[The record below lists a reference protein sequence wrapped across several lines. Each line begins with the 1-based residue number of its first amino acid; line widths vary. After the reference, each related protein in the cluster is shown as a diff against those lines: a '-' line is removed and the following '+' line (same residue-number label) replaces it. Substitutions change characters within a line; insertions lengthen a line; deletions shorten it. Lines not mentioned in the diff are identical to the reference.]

1 MARPKKSFRSASRSS
16 KQFLT
21 KSRKGQWFLIAGIT
35 IISMMTLVALSRTQV
50 QIGQSSEPW
59 QKYLFENIKT
69 ESASAINAILYE
81 NATSKNAEER
91 LRDYLDFLETFGD
104 AHNTNISA
112 YVLVGIPAGSG
123 MNVSIINFD
132 GDAMHNFSIALN
144 GTAKTLGIIPA
155 KNTTTLVF
163 ASVPDY
169 FAVNYTLTKINAS
182 GWETPENSSMFT
194 TRKVFSAIKLRVESK
209 DESQI
214 WQRIEWY

>member
-1 MARPKKSFRSASRSS
+1 MARG
-16 KQFLT
+16 
-21 KSRKGQWFLIAGIT
+21 RKGQWFLIAGIT

-81 NATSKNAEER
+81 NATSKNVEES
-91 LRDYLDFLETFGD
+91 LRDYLDFLEKFGD

-112 YVLVGIPAGSG
+112 YFIVGLPSGSG

-132 GDAMHNFSIALN
+132 GDTLHNFSMALN
-144 GTAKTLGIIPA
+144 GTVKTLGIIPN
-155 KNTTTLVF
+155 KNSTTIVF
-163 ASVPDY
+163 STVPDY
-169 FAVNYTLTKINAS
+169 FVVNYTLTKINAS
-182 GWETPENSSMFT
+182 GWETQESSGTST
-194 TRKVFSAIKLRVESK
+194 TRKVFSAVKVRVESK

-214 WQRIEWY
+214 WQKIEWY